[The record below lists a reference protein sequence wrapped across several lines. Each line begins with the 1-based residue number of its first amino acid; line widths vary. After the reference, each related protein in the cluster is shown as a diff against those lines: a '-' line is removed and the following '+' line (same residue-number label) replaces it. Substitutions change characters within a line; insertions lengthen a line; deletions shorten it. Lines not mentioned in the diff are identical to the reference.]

1 MYYFFLLTFYFLAFF
16 EFVFRKTSF
25 SKFFFMLSVLLLFV
39 LQGFTTK
46 TPDFAS
52 YLFHFENNDVG
63 YVRKASEPVH
73 LFLIDF
79 SKDLGL
85 NFEGFYILYSVLIL
99 LFFLFF
105 IRKSTPLPT
114 FVLSIFFVIPFF
126 PDIVQIRNFLA
137 VSVFFTAIYFYRKSR
152 VIFYALYILSVLC
165 HFSMLSILP
174 FFIIRKFSFFKN
186 LKASNIIVLIGM
198 ALLVL
203 VPRSISDPLITAI
216 NPKYNSYLEGTS
228 TYLGTIVL
236 FIPFFVLNN
245 VVLYHYK
252 NIFPKIKQNIDR
264 QYKINIPFFIELI
277 TYANYLIL
285 LQYFIRDF
293 SRITMNLSI
302 LSYIYISIMVFYGW
316 NTKKGEATS
325 HIQMLILSIWSLA
338 TFYICFLALN
348 DGEYFKIIE
357 GIFINNSIY
366 GSN

>member
-1 MYYFFLLTFYFLAFF
+1 MYIGIYFFILVFAFLEVVFKRTAVANFLYFG
-16 EFVFRKTSF
+16 
-25 SKFFFMLSVLLLFV
+25 LSVFFV
-39 LQGFTTK
+39 IMVSFTTSG
-46 TPDFAS
+46 PD
-52 YLFHFENNDVG
+52 YENYENHFIHSDVE
-63 YVRKASEPVH
+63 YIRKASEPVH

-79 SKDLGL
+79 TKKI
-85 NFEGFYILYSVLIL
+85 GFSFVEFYALYGVIIMLP
-99 LFFLFF
+99 FLYFL
-105 IRKSTPLPT
+105 KKNSPLPI

-137 VSVFFTAIYFYRKSR
+137 VSVFFVAIIFYRKSKI
-152 VIFYALYILSVLC
+152 IFYALYILSVLC
-165 HFSMLSILP
+165 HFSMLSIIP

-186 LKASNIIVLIGM
+186 LKASNIIVLVGI

-203 VPRSISDPLITAI
+203 VPRSISDPLIVAI

-236 FIPFFVLNN
+236 FTPFFVLNN